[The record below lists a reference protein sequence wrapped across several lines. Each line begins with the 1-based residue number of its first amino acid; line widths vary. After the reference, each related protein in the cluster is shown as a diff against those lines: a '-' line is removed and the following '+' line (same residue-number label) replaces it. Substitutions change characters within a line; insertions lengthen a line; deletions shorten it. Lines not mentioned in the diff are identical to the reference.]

1 MSTDRVVVIGAS
13 AGGLEA
19 VRDLLAELPASFAAA
34 VMVVIHVGASGP
46 SFLAEILGR
55 AGPLPVS
62 EAIDGEPLLAGHV
75 YVSVPDRHL
84 LVQGGRAAVRRG
96 PKENRFRPS
105 VDALFRSAAYTHGP
119 GVIAVVLSGMLDD
132 GTSGLWTV
140 KQLGGVSVVQTPS
153 DALYDSMP
161 RSALAQVEV
170 DYVLPV
176 SNIGR
181 LLSDLV
187 RAPLPDDERPL
198 EDGMD
203 DTERRRLEVEVQ
215 AAADE
220 PSSTMEILHLG
231 QLSPLTCPDCHGVL
245 VRVQEGKLIRFR
257 CHTGHAYTASSLAL
271 SVSESVERSL
281 YQAMRALEEATLL
294 FGQLEQHHLK
304 QGEPGD
310 ARHFH
315 EQSLQALQFSRQ
327 IQGMTSRPVA
337 ETVRSASGT
346 GQEV

>member
-1 MSTDRVVVIGAS
+1 MSPERVVVIGAS

-19 VRDLLAELPASFAAA
+19 VTELLAELPADFAAA
-34 VMVVIHVGASGP
+34 VLVVIHIGAAGP
-46 SFLAEILGR
+46 SFLAGILSR
-55 AGPLPVS
+55 AGPLPVQ
-62 EAIDGEPLLAGHV
+62 EAVDGEPLRAGQV

-84 LVQGGRAAVRRG
+84 LIQDGRIAVRRG

-140 KQLGGVSVVQTPS
+140 KQLGGISVVQTPS

-161 RSALAQVEV
+161 KSALAQVEV

-176 SNIGR
+176 SNIGH
-181 LLSDLV
+181 LLNELV
-187 RAPLPDDERPL
+187 LSPLPSRARLPE
-198 EDGMD
+198 EAMD
-203 DTERRRLEVEVQ
+203 DIERRRLEVEVR

-220 PSSTMEILHLG
+220 PGTEMEILQLG
-231 QLSPLTCPDCHGVL
+231 ELSPLTCPDCHGVL
-245 VRVQEGKLIRFR
+245 VQVKEGKLIRFR

-271 SVSESVERSL
+271 SVSESVESYL
-281 YQAMRALEEATLL
+281 YQAMRALEEAGML
-294 FGQLEQHHLK
+294 FGKLEQHYVE
-304 QGEPGD
+304 QSEPGD

-315 EQSLQALQFSRQ
+315 EKSSQAFQFSRQ
-327 IQGMTSRPVA
+327 IRDMTSRPVA
-337 ETVRSASGT
+337 GAVRGNAE
-346 GQEV
+346 QEG